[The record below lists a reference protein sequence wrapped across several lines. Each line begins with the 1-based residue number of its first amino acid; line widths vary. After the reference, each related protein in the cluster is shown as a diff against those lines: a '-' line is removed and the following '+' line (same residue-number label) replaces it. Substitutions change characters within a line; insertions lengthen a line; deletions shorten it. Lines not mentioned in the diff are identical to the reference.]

1 MLYYLILEHF
11 KIEII
16 SISLTSERTHIH
28 TTLSIHSHHYH
39 CATANTCGC
48 GAGFLVIPKATCV
61 NSVCYNDGFN
71 LLFINRNELR
81 TAMPLV

>member
-1 MLYYLILEHF
+1 M
-11 KIEII
+11 
-16 SISLTSERTHIH
+16 
-28 TTLSIHSHHYH
+28 
-39 CATANTCGC
+39 
-48 GAGFLVIPKATCV
+48 IPKVTCV

>member
-1 MLYYLILEHF
+1 MWLWGGIL
-11 KIEII
+11 
-16 SISLTSERTHIH
+16 T
-28 TTLSIHSHHYH
+28 
-39 CATANTCGC
+39 
-48 GAGFLVIPKATCV
+48 VIPTATCV